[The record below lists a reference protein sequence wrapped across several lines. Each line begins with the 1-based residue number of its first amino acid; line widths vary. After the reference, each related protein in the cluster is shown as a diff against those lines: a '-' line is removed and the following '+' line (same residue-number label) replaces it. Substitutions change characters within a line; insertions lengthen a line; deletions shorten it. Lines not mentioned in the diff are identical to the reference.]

1 VEGLRPGRG
10 WVVMDVLPILVSAEF
25 WKRVE
30 DLARRHG
37 IGSQDLLD
45 SAVREYEDHH
55 GPTKAVELK
64 DDKVVRT
71 NPETP
76 KSGTQFRF
84 RHGRG

>member
-1 VEGLRPGRG
+1 
-10 WVVMDVLPILVSAEF
+10 MDVLPILVSAEF

-55 GPTKAVELK
+55 GPTKTVELK
-64 DDKVVRT
+64 DDKVV
-71 NPETP
+71 
-76 KSGTQFRF
+76 
-84 RHGRG
+84 